1 LIKRRLTE
9 NQNLKSDSTN
19 LNQLQLIVD
28 ALDSS
33 EDGFAIWKK
42 IKSKDENIE
51 NFELLL
57 VNEAG
62 AKLAGQAKSELVGK
76 SLTEFTETES
86 SKGLDALFKK
96 ALLTGHSVKEIVPV
110 MSPKGQPGA
119 FENTVVP
126 YGKDLVFAT
135 YRNVSEQQ
143 REHKKLLWL
152 SEHDFLTGMPNRI
165 KLQESLMENA
175 ATARKEGLLFG
186 FAFIDIDHFKNVNDK
201 YGHDMGDA
209 VLVNFVKRIRNSLPE
224 SALVARISGDEF
236 AILFDKL
243 DHENQ
248 LTDLMTEVFSAM
260 RRPFRFNDKE
270 ILITCSAGCVIVDG
284 SVEAAEIMRI
294 ADKAM
299 YGAKNGGR
307 NRFLVESIPETI

>member
-1 LIKRRLTE
+1 LIKRRLIE
-9 NQNLKSDSTN
+9 NQNLKSASIN
-19 LNQLQLIVD
+19 LNELQLIID

-33 EDGFAIWKK
+33 EDGFAIWKT
-42 IKSKDENIE
+42 IRSQDETVE

-57 VNEAG
+57 VNDAG
-62 AKLAGQAKSELVGK
+62 AKIAGQAKSELIGK
-76 SLTEFTETES
+76 PLTVIAQNGS

-110 MSPKGQPGA
+110 KTPQGQPA
-119 FENTVVP
+119 VFENTVVP

-135 YRNVSEQQ
+135 YRDVSEQQ
-143 REHKKLLWL
+143 REYKKLLWL
-152 SEHDFLTGMPNRI
+152 SEHDFLTGMPNRT
-165 KLQESLMENA
+165 KLEECLTQSA
-175 ATARKEGLLFG
+175 ATARKEGIQFG
-186 FAFIDIDHFKNVNDK
+186 FAFIDIDHFKNVNDM

-209 VLVNFVKRIRNSLPE
+209 VLVNFVKRIHNSLPK

-243 DHENQ
+243 DHEKL

-260 RRPFRFNDKE
+260 RRPFRINNKE
-270 ILITCSAGCVIVDG
+270 ILITCSAGCVLVDG
-284 SVEAAEIMRI
+284 SVEVDKIMHI

-299 YGAKNGGR
+299 YGAKNAGR